1 MIDLAAPL
9 KEKIPK
15 IKIIIRKQELPVVLS
30 VAFFGFFMGRAVI
43 FDFLNPFSVAFLCAA
58 LISNSYVT
66 VVSLSILLGAYSCG
80 GPEMLL
86 RQLVITAILLVFYLL
101 LRKIRIKKKILFCI
115 LGMTVSFIAGFFIFY
130 VNNYYL
136 YDLLMLIME
145 SVMICALININ
156 TIGYPLLTKFGRR
169 SVFST
174 EEMVSITILIASL
187 FLGTSVRIWELSLN
201 KVFSIFLI
209 LFISYGG
216 NIGAAV
222 ITGTVVGVLQSLS
235 GDIYPSV
242 LGIYSL
248 CGLISAALK
257 KNGKLM
263 MVIGFIFTNSFMT
276 FYINGSTEVLISK
289 NEVILASLLF
299 LLIPGKYLK
308 SVFSF
313 IYAGNNKNT
322 INEKTKDYAVEQL
335 TEISNVFKEL
345 AISLNSS
352 QKSDSYFSQL
362 DAASIIENTA
372 KDVCYSCGMY
382 DNCWKAGFLRT
393 YERMFSLLSA
403 VELGKELKF
412 EDKEPVLEKCIF
424 PTKVFE
430 SLKFNYNLHKSNRLW
445 RRKLDEGRVAYGHQM
460 SETSKLIED
469 LAKKLGTNIEFNT
482 DTEGQIAAA
491 LDSIGMRVK
500 SISAVMYKNCME
512 IDLKLKSCGGK
523 RDCMEKVL
531 PAIKEATG
539 KSFVKTDLSCR
550 ITNNDICNLKFRE
563 SLKYSSFTGF
573 AKRQKDNSTISGD
586 NFSFI
591 ETGDGKF
598 FMILSDGMGSGYR
611 ASMES
616 GIAVSL
622 LEKFLHAGY
631 DQSTSLEAINSL
643 LLIKSDEDNYATL
656 DISVI
661 NQYTGEVE
669 FLKVG
674 AVSTFIKY
682 DNRVEIIKNSSL
694 PVGILNKVDIGFNR
708 KKLNEGNF
716 IIMVTDGALEANIN
730 EIDKENWLADII
742 EEINIRSPQ
751 KLADYILERCLVESG
766 GKAADD
772 MTVLATKLWRS
783 SK

>member
-1 MIDLAAPL
+1 MIDLATPL

-15 IKIIIRKQELPVVLS
+15 IIVKKQELLVVLS
-30 VAFFGFFMGRAVI
+30 VVFFGFFMGRAAI

-58 LISNSYVT
+58 LISNSYVA
-66 VVSLSILLGAYSCG
+66 VASLSILLGSYSYG
-80 GPEMLL
+80 SPEMLL
-86 RQLVITAILLVFYLL
+86 RQLVITAILIIFYLL
-101 LRKIRIKKKILFCI
+101 LRKTRIKKKVLFCI
-115 LGMTVSFIAGFFIFY
+115 LGMVISFITGFFIFY

-145 SVMICALININ
+145 SIMICALININ
-156 TIGYPLLTKFGRR
+156 NIGYPLLTGFGKRT
-169 SVFST
+169 VFSM
-174 EEMVSITILIASL
+174 EEMVSMTILTASL
-187 FLGTSVRIWELSLN
+187 FLGSSLKIWVLSLN
-201 KVFSIFLI
+201 KIFSVFLI
-209 LFISYGG
+209 LLISFGG
-216 NIGAAV
+216 NIGAAA
-222 ITGTVVGVLQSLS
+222 ITGTAVGVLQSLS
-235 GDIYPSV
+235 GDIYPSAI
-242 LGIYSL
+242 GIYSL

-257 KNGKLM
+257 KCGKPV
-263 MVIGFIFTNSFMT
+263 MVIGFIFTNAFMT

-289 NEVILASLLF
+289 NEIIFASLLF
-299 LLIPGKYLK
+299 LLISEKYLK
-308 SVFSF
+308 SFFSF
-313 IYAGNNKNT
+313 VSAGSNKKT
-322 INEKTKDYAVEQL
+322 INEKSKDYAAGRL
-335 TEISNVFKEL
+335 MEISDVFKEL
-345 AISLNSS
+345 AVSLNIS

-382 DNCWKAGFLRT
+382 DNCWKTGFLRT
-393 YERMFSLLSA
+393 YERMFNLLSA
-403 VELGKELKF
+403 VESGKELKF
-412 EDKEPVLEKCIF
+412 EDKEPVIEKCIF

-430 SLKFNYNLHKSNRLW
+430 SLRFNYNVNKSNRLW
-445 RRKLDEGRVAYGHQM
+445 RKKLDEGRVAYSHQM

-469 LAKKLGTNIEFNT
+469 LAKKLGSSIEFNT

-491 LDSIGMRVK
+491 LDSIGIRVK
-500 SISAVMYKNCME
+500 GISAVMYKNSME
-512 IDLKLKSCGGK
+512 IDLKVKFCGGK
-523 RDCMEKVL
+523 RDCMDKIL
-531 PAIKEATG
+531 PVIKEVTG
-539 KSFVKTDLSCR
+539 KSFFKADLSCR

-563 SLKYSSFTGF
+563 SLKFSSFTGF
-573 AKRQKDNSTISGD
+573 AKRQKDNSSISGD

-631 DQSTSLEAINSL
+631 DQSTSLETINSL
-643 LLIKSDEDNYATL
+643 LLIKSNEDNYATL
-656 DISVI
+656 DISMI
-661 NQYTGEVE
+661 NQYTGEIE

-708 KKLNEGNF
+708 KKLKEGDF
-716 IIMVTDGALEANIN
+716 IIMVTDGALEANKK

-751 KLADYILERCLVESG
+751 KLAEHILERCLAESG

-772 MTVLATKLWRS
+772 ITVLVTKLWRS